1 MATDGPA
8 IRVLVVDDEED
19 FATSLV
25 ARLSRRGFATEWAA
39 SGSDALTALGQR
51 AFEVVVLD
59 LKMPG
64 MSGLEA
70 LGAIRRR
77 WPAVQV
83 IVLTG
88 HGDVE
93 SGIAGMKT
101 GAADYLRKPIP
112 IDDLCIAIQAAAE
125 KGRDLAS

>member
-1 MATDGPA
+1 VAADGPE

-25 ARLSRRGFATEWAA
+25 ARLSRRGFLADWAP
-39 SGSDALTALGQR
+39 SGGDALAALEQR
-51 AFEVVVLD
+51 TYEVVILD

-70 LGAIRRR
+70 LRVIRSR
-77 WPAVQV
+77 WPAVQA

-93 SGIAGMKT
+93 SGIEGMKT

-112 IDDLCIAIQAAAE
+112 IDDLCIAIRAAAE
-125 KGRDLAS
+125 KGRHRES